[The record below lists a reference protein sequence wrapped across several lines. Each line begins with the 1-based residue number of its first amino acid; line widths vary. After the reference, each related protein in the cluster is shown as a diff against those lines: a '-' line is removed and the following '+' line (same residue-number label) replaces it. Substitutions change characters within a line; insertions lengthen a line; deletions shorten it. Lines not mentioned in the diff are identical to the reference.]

1 MTDLYLIAHKVRN
14 EPAFDVA
21 ERMTCPCCSTHDVE
35 THTWIDTQ
43 GCYECDQLGYWWIIP
58 TSGHRAYPYAHWQ
71 FCGSDYIGMK
81 TLGFEQHPF
90 NVPPMPPDL
99 PDHYPHALAPNAP
112 KRNLIDLLNLR
123 PKSTS
128 TTPFP
133 RRI

>member
-35 THTWIDTQ
+35 TNTWIDTQ
-43 GCYECDQLGYWWIIP
+43 GCYECDSLGYWWIIP
-58 TSGHRAYPYAHWQ
+58 TSGHRAYPYWDSPVIAILDRAEYGERW
-71 FCGSDYIGMK
+71 GEPLPS
-81 TLGFEQHPF
+81 
-90 NVPPMPPDL
+90 MPPDL
-99 PDHYPHALAPNAP
+99 PDHYPHALAPDAP

-123 PKSTS
+123 PKSAP